1 MLGLGSIKL
10 IFFVFFYHHWW
21 VSQVL
26 TLWMSHFIECKCDWL
41 PKELEFN
48 WVSWLALTDFAGN
61 WKPSDLHAGL
71 LIGQGQKVKFC
82 KFFRVKFPGK
92 MAYIPGN
99 LQANVAEK
107 RSVKRQPI
115 LWQFSKHIS
124 LESVWFCIDLTNIF
138 QIKKTTIL
146 PIWATCLDHNTC
158 KLCVCITT
166 RFIFDID
173 HHLLMTTVSIPSF
186 ATLIKERL
194 W

>member
-1 MLGLGSIKL
+1 MFSSTITGECHKFLHYEWAILLSASVIDCQKNLSSI
-10 IFFVFFYHHWW
+10 
-21 VSQVL
+21 
-26 TLWMSHFIECKCDWL
+26 
-41 PKELEFN
+41 EF
-48 WVSWLALTDFAGN
+48 SWLALTDFAGN
-61 WKPSDLHAGL
+61 WKPSDLYAGL

>member
-1 MLGLGSIKL
+1 MNEPFYWVQVWL
-10 IFFVFFYHHWW
+10 IAKRTW
-21 VSQVL
+21 VQLSFMIGFDWLCRELKTQWSTCRASHRSRAKSQILQVL
-26 TLWMSHFIECKCDWL
+26 QSQIPRK
-41 PKELEFN
+41 N
-48 WVSWLALTDFAGN
+48 
-61 WKPSDLHAGL
+61 GL
-71 LIGQGQKVKFC
+71 I
-82 KFFRVKFPGK
+82 
-92 MAYIPGN
+92 IPGN
-99 LQANVAEK
+99 LQANFAEK

-138 QIKKTTIL
+138 QIKKMTIL